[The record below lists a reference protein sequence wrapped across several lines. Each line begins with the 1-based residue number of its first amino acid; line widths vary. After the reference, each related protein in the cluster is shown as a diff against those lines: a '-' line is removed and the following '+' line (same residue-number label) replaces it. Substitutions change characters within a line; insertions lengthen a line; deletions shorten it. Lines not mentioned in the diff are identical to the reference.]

1 MDINQQ
7 KEKFSDAYLQAVAS
21 VAGYSLYKPNVDD
34 DSVDW
39 GIAASGKTGRIRAP
53 RLELQ
58 LKCTSTDILEDSY
71 VKYPLKIKNYNDLRM
86 SDLAVP
92 RILVVVLV
100 PENLREWLQHS
111 QQELCMISCGY
122 WMSLRGLPET
132 ENLRTV
138 TVSLPI
144 NNQFSVEKLH
154 SIMQLLSQGDK
165 L

>member
-100 PENLREWLQHS
+100 RENLREWLQHS

>member
-21 VAGYSLYKPNVDD
+21 VAGY
-34 DSVDW
+34 
-39 GIAASGKTGRIRAP
+39 
-53 RLELQ
+53 
-58 LKCTSTDILEDSY
+58 
-71 VKYPLKIKNYNDLRM
+71 LRT

-92 RILVVVLV
+92 RILVVVLI
-100 PENLREWLQHS
+100 PENLREWLKHS

-122 WMSLRGLPET
+122 WMSLRGMPET

-154 SIMQLLSQGDK
+154 SIMHLLSQGDK